1 MQTIQAVIT
10 GAIQGLS
17 EFLPISSS
25 AHIVFSHEICG
36 LISGAPVSQDVNQE
50 EIFFDIL
57 VHLATLFAVIIY
69 FFNDLKNIFSDFFKS
84 IKEKD
89 YKSENVKLVGYI
101 ALSVI
106 ITGVI
111 GLLLKDKV
119 EFLTTKPQ
127 IVCFLLMGTGF
138 ILLFSEK
145 MYKGNKNL
153 SLKTAILISIAQG
166 LAVFPGFSR
175 SGLTISTALIKGM
188 KRVDAARFSFL
199 ISIPVIFLASL
210 VYPLLELDFEEITE
224 TAGDSFARYMVRMRE
239 IEQCVKLLEQLCDLL
254 EKEEGNEYIAPK
266 VPKIIKLP
274 AGHWFQQ
281 VEASRGAFGVYIES
295 TGEKTPY
302 RMHFN
307 SPCLNILG
315 SVDLACRGYKIADLI
330 TITAS
335 LDYVIPDIDR

>member
-199 ISIPVIFLASL
+199 MSIPVIFLASL
-210 VYPLLELDFEEITE
+210 VYPLLELDFKEIMTFNLKALLLGFL
-224 TAGDSFARYMVRMRE
+224 TAFIVGYLCIKYFM
-239 IEQCVKLLEQLCDLL
+239 KLLGKLSLRIFGYYCLL
-254 EKEEGNEYIAPK
+254 MS
-266 VPKIIKLP
+266 VVMFFV
-274 AGHWFQQ
+274 FQFFYHQ
-281 VEASRGAFGVYIES
+281 
-295 TGEKTPY
+295 
-302 RMHFN
+302 
-307 SPCLNILG
+307 
-315 SVDLACRGYKIADLI
+315 
-330 TITAS
+330 
-335 LDYVIPDIDR
+335 